1 MPLGRTRK
9 DLQQHTQQVPDIPF
23 PIPRNTI
30 ASLTA
35 KIIKNFNAQYVF
47 KFEIANANQPISKTR
62 CTQTDSDLKLWEY
75 PKHITND

>member
-23 PIPRNTI
+23 PLPWYTI

-35 KIIKNFNAQYVF
+35 KN
-47 KFEIANANQPISKTR
+47 NQTLQCSKCVLLR
-62 CTQTDSDLKLWEY
+62 
-75 PKHITND
+75 NRNR